1 MNAFMQRREVQIVNF
16 PAADFLSKVKR
27 FGHVS
32 IVSALISG
40 GLVGA
45 RFMHLH
51 YCGRMDWISDPT
63 AWSALA
69 ALLTLEIVL
78 GVDNVVFISIL
89 ASKLPV
95 EQQDKARKVGLLAA
109 GGTRVLLLLG
119 VGFVI
124 TLKKE
129 LFAIGSIGFSGKEL
143 ILLAGGLFLIYKA
156 TKEIHHKLEGDE
168 GETSAKVVP
177 TFAAVI
183 GQVLLL
189 DMVFSIDSVITAVGM
204 TSYVWVMVIAIVVA
218 VGIMFVASKALR
230 VGTTAADALSASVR
244 KIADAASKPSGVRN
258 TPTYFDIAFRKAAR
272 WYESI
277 NAPSTSDSCGSTT
290 SGNDQLSARP
300 TRVPAT
306 TPSVKLFDANLF
318 APCTPVHAASPTT
331 NNPCKLV
338 VPSRVAF
345 TPPHT

>member
-1 MNAFMQRREVQIVNF
+1 M
-16 PAADFLSKVKR
+16 SKVKR

-109 GGTRVLLLLG
+109 GGMRVLLLLG

-129 LFAIGSIGFSGKEL
+129 LFAVGSIGFSGKEL

-168 GETSAKVVP
+168 GQTSAKVVP
-177 TFAAVI
+177 TFGAVI

-204 TSYVWVMVIAIVVA
+204 TSYTWVMVIAIVVA
-218 VGIMFVASKALR
+218 VGIMFVASKAIYTF
-230 VGTTAADALSASVR
+230 V
-244 KIADAASKPSGVRN
+244 
-258 TPTYFDIAFRKAAR
+258 
-272 WYESI
+272 
-277 NAPSTSDSCGSTT
+277 NAH
-290 SGNDQLSARP
+290 
-300 TRVPAT
+300 
-306 TPSVKLFDANLF
+306 PSVKMLALAFLLLIGTILIAEGF
-318 APCTPVHAASPTT
+318 GQKIPKGYIYAAMTFSVFVEVLNIGTRRKKPNTSLHLRE
-331 NNPCKLV
+331 PI
-338 VPSRVAF
+338 VAD
-345 TPPHT
+345 PQ

>member
-1 MNAFMQRREVQIVNF
+1 
-16 PAADFLSKVKR
+16 
-27 FGHVS
+27 
-32 IVSALISG
+32 
-40 GLVGA
+40 
-45 RFMHLH
+45 MHLH

-109 GGTRVLLLLG
+109 GGTRVLLLLC

-124 TLKKE
+124 TLKNE

-218 VGIMFVASKALR
+218 VGIMFVASKAIYTF
-230 VGTTAADALSASVR
+230 V
-244 KIADAASKPSGVRN
+244 
-258 TPTYFDIAFRKAAR
+258 
-272 WYESI
+272 
-277 NAPSTSDSCGSTT
+277 NAH
-290 SGNDQLSARP
+290 
-300 TRVPAT
+300 
-306 TPSVKLFDANLF
+306 PSVKMLALAFLLLIGTILIAEGFGQKIPKGYIYAAMTFSVFVEVLNIGTRRKK
-318 APCTPVHAASPTT
+318 PNTPIHLREPI
-331 NNPCKLV
+331 
-338 VPSRVAF
+338 VAD
-345 TPPHT
+345 PK